1 MSWYYMCVSFFFFQ
15 AEDGI
20 RDLTVTG
27 VQTCAL
33 PISFVFPTAQVEY
46 KGKHPVFGPSSV
58 TLGDGVVYVGN
69 RGNST
74 VCVIDAHALKIGEC
88 LAIGS
93 PAEGL
98 SAAPDAL
105 TYVAAVRELWVT
117 RGVPPMEVPSSDR
130 AITVLDA
137 SEPTRLRLK
146 GKIALGASAEGFAVD
161 NQRGRFYTSLQERG
175 ETVSID
181 IHRHEIVARW
191 HSGCDEPH
199 GLALDAARGIL
210 FVACTARVV
219 TMRSEEHTSEL
230 QSQSNLVCRLLLE
243 KNNN

>member
-1 MSWYYMCVSFFFFQ
+1 MNYTGSGPVAGPTTWMLCGALCAPFSM
-15 AEDGI
+15 GI
-20 RDLTVTG
+20 CSAASADSTG
-27 VQTCAL
+27 NARFVVQELAL
-33 PISFVFPTAQVEY
+33 PGANGLVSLDYFAFDPASHRLWVPASNTGSVDIIDGNTNQVSALAGFPTAQVEY

-74 VCVIDAHALKIGEC
+74 VWVIDADALKMGER

-117 RGVPPMEVPSSDR
+117 RGVPPLEVPSSDR

-146 GKIALGASAEGFAVD
+146 GKIALGPSAEGFAGAKS
-161 NQRGRFYTSLQERG
+161 R
-175 ETVSID
+175 
-181 IHRHEIVARW
+181 
-191 HSGCDEPH
+191 
-199 GLALDAARGIL
+199 
-210 FVACTARVV
+210 
-219 TMRSEEHTSEL
+219 
-230 QSQSNLVCRLLLE
+230 
-243 KNNN
+243 